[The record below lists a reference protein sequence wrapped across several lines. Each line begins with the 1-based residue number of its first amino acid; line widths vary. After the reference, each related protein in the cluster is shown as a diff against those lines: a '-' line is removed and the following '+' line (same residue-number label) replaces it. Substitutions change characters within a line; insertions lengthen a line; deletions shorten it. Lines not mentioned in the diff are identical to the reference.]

1 MVTTARADTAG
12 LPEPD
17 VFDRACP
24 SRAVLERLSGKWTLL
39 VVAALAEGPVRNN
52 ALLRRVDGI
61 SQKMLT
67 ETLGALVALN
77 LVTRHSRA
85 TVPPHVD
92 YALTPLGRDL
102 LPLIRAFDRWVEQ
115 HFYDMVPPAVPAEGG
130 PGG

>member
-1 MVTTARADTAG
+1 MDTEPRTGASG
-12 LPEPD
+12 LPVPN

-24 SRAVLERLSGKWTLL
+24 SRAVLDRLSGKWTLL

-67 ETLGALVALN
+67 ETLGELVALN

-102 LPLIRAFDRWVEQ
+102 LPLIRSFDRWVEE
-115 HFYDMVPPAVPAEGG
+115 HFYDMVPPAAPADGA